1 MRHQASEKTHSVL
14 RGVTA
19 VVRIVLFVVLGVLLV
34 MALSETSAVT
44 NLFSGRRGEAP
55 LVGLVAGHWQSDS
68 GAVCADGLQEVD
80 LNLQIA
86 RAVADAL
93 RAQGYR
99 VEVLPEYS
107 PKLDGYQAAV
117 FLAIH
122 NDSCTVNLSGFKVA
136 AMAQGDADNA
146 ETELVDLLYA
156 YYPQATGL
164 KPHPDTITDDM
175 RQYHALRQIAP
186 ETPGAII
193 ECGFMGGD
201 RALLTE
207 QQGRVVTG
215 IADGLRAFLRR
226 EQ

>member
-1 MRHQASEKTHSVL
+1 MRRKTSEKPNSVL

-19 VVRIVLFVVLGVLLV
+19 VVRLVLFAVLGALLV

-44 NLFSGRRGEAP
+44 NLFSGRRGEDP

-107 PKLDGYQAAV
+107 PKLDGLQAAV

-122 NDSCTVNLSGFKVA
+122 NDSCMVDLSGFKVA
-136 AMAQGDADNA
+136 AMTQGDADNA
-146 ETELVDLLYA
+146 ETELVNLLYA
-156 YYPQATGL
+156 HYEQATGL

-175 RQYHALRQIAP
+175 RQYHALRKIAP

-201 RALLTE
+201 RTLLTE